1 MRICEDCGFN
11 NEPDRLFCGAC
22 GEPIQ
27 GEAKLIRDTEKL
39 KEKKEEEAKV
49 AANTQNVVP
58 QGHTTTPVK
67 TVQRRPKKKDNG
79 LDVLLISLAAIAFVI
94 LVICIWYLVKYYL

>member
-11 NEPDRLFCGAC
+11 NETDRLFCGAC

-27 GEAKLIRDTEKL
+27 GDAKLIRDTEKL
-39 KEKKEEEAKV
+39 KEKKEEEAKA

-58 QGHTTTPVK
+58 QGRATTPARS
-67 TVQRRPKKKDNG
+67 VQRRPKKKDNG
-79 LDVLLISLAAIAFVI
+79 VDALLIILAAIAFVI
-94 LVICIWYLVKYYL
+94 LVICIWYLVKYYV

>member
-39 KEKKEEEAKV
+39 KEKKKRRRRL
-49 AANTQNVVP
+49 QPILKMWCHRGIPPLRLRLYSVV
-58 QGHTTTPVK
+58 
-67 TVQRRPKKKDNG
+67 RRKRTMD
-79 LDVLLISLAAIAFVI
+79 
-94 LVICIWYLVKYYL
+94 